1 MDEQMI
7 EQRYWE
13 NAQYQRA
20 IERGVWLGKQINR
33 LRALVHHGHHKKP
46 PAAPIRPVQA
56 H

>member
-7 EQRYWE
+7 EKCYRQ

-20 IERGVWLGKQINR
+20 VRTGIWLGKRVNR
-33 LRALVHHGHHKKP
+33 ARRLLHRRHQKP